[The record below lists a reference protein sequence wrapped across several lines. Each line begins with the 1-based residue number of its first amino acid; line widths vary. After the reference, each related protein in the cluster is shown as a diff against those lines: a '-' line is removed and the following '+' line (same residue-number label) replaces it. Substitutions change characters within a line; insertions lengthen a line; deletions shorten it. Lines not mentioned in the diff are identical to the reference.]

1 MAGYLK
7 ITSFFWKFSEYYKS
21 PGCAKKTIHSCIWVK
36 NCWDKRHQLQLFG
49 RFIDGNLLLY
59 CFWTLKRYCGALG
72 GTPWAAVSRSVGWFQ
87 PIWNR
92 CLSNF
97 RSISPS
103 FEVNFE
109 KNLWTPTSHRYK
121 PDAKNPG
128 QHFHHITSGHTLLE
142 FNRAPERLA
151 SQKETSFLMFS
162 NPLFSGAT
170 WNFAGVMFRAGV
182 YVRRR
187 PTTANVDPLGILHF
201 GACF

>member
-7 ITSFFWKFSEYYKS
+7 ITSFFWKFSEYYKF
-21 PGCAKKTIHSCIWVK
+21 PGCARKTIHSCIWVK

-49 RFIDGNLLLY
+49 SFIDGNFLLY
-59 CFWTLKRYCGALG
+59 CFWTLKRYRGALG
-72 GTPWAAVSRSVGWFQ
+72 GTPWAAVSWVVSTRLKQMLVKFSEHF
-87 PIWNR
+87 PK
-92 CLSNF
+92 F
-97 RSISPS
+97 RGK
-103 FEVNFE
+103 FW
-109 KNLWTPTSHRYK
+109 KNLWTPASHCYK
-121 PDAKNPG
+121 PDTKNSG
-128 QHFHHITSGHTLLE
+128 LHFHHITSGHTLLK

-187 PTTANVDPLGILHF
+187 PTTANIDP
-201 GACF
+201 